1 MVLVWGQF
9 TGNAGELWHG
19 VTPSPIFPQSP
30 VFLRGIDAEGVQG
43 QL

>member
-9 TGNAGELWHG
+9 TGNPGGLWRG
-19 VTPSPIFPQSP
+19 VMPSPIFPQSP
-30 VFLRGIDAEGVQG
+30 MSLRDIDAEGVQG